1 MNTEETVMWTKKAI
15 LFYAERYGYD
25 AALELMYVIEPECF
39 VGTATH
45 YYMLFD
51 DIMSVVFDLDR
62 Y

>member
-1 MNTEETVMWTKKAI
+1 MWTKKAI